1 MKLVIE
7 KLLKSGYIEKENI
20 GFDQIGKHIG
30 RAQKDLKVARANLEI
45 DSEAA
50 YNYSYLAM
58 LRAGRAFVFS
68 FGYRPIDGQQHK
80 TVVDFCGAILG
91 KEYKE
96 LTLQFD
102 KMRKFRNRFTYDEPG
117 ILVSEQEALRSLGKA
132 GDFVRKISAIIQEK
146 NPQKRLL

>member
-1 MKLVIE
+1 MRSLVE
-7 KLLKSGYIEKENI
+7 NLKNRGLIAKENI
-20 GFDQIGKHIG
+20 GFDQIVKHIS
-30 RAQKDLKVARANLEI
+30 RAQKDLVVAKANLEI

-58 LRAGRAFVFS
+58 LRAGRALMFN

-80 TVVDFCGAILG
+80 TIVEFCRAVLD
-91 KEYKE
+91 KEFSQ
-96 LTLQFD
+96 LTLNFD

-117 ILVSEQEALRSLGKA
+117 ILVSKQEAKQSLQRAQDYVKGIA
-132 GDFVRKISAIIQEK
+132 EIIQAK